1 MKRVCPRCNTSN
13 RVVARYCRRCGL
25 WLEPLAQGGSLPPGR
40 WPHPAAL
47 PPPSGCAPIERS
59 AQLWWRSES
68 AFGGRTLLPTEGL
81 RIALFNGGYTLEE
94 VALEILGA
102 DQAGRQACRCTE
114 QIERIEQGRLLT
126 VELPSYEIQRPL
138 RALRLRLLAARFA
151 EDW

>member
-1 MKRVCPRCNTSN
+1 
-13 RVVARYCRRCGL
+13 
-25 WLEPLAQGGSLPPGR
+25 LPPGR

-47 PPPSGCAPIERS
+47 PPPAGYAPIEQS

-68 AFGGRTLLPTEGL
+68 AFGGQTLLPTEGL

-102 DQAGRQACRCTE
+102 DEAGQPACRCTE

-138 RALRLRLLAARFA
+138 RALRLRLLAARFT